1 MLKKTFA
8 PLKRCNVYMISQGA
22 SFVNISFVVDREELT
37 EVVQDL
43 HDHLFDNPEELE
55 TF

>member
-1 MLKKTFA
+1 
-8 PLKRCNVYMISQGA
+8 MISQGA
-22 SFVNISFVVDREELT
+22 SFVNISFVVDREELN